1 MPPKSSK
8 VASKV
13 IKTENDKQKEQV
25 KEHNDVDNN
34 VESDIEEKPK
44 SPKKVQK
51 KTESVKKV
59 VNKKTKKEE
68 SSSSDSE
75 TEDEVKQVDNK
86 KEEETDTESESEP
99 EQQTNKNIEKPN
111 DWNEQLSDKE
121 EPDVKQKEPL
131 NVSNQTFVKHFDKH
145 NSRRFNARYNMNDNS
160 NDNTDN
166 GENNKQS
173 FRTQKFRND
182 RNIKHFNDNHE
193 SKSVSRVNSVGM
205 NKTSKA
211 LKFSYNDYEN
221 VQNPVFEVASDDLIK
236 VIIARAHKEGQVSLK
251 RCLETVLRAMNHECD
266 FPKEFVQHTKPHT
279 KFLKHSKSQEEQQV
293 VNENKDD

>member
-1 MPPKSSK
+1 
-8 VASKV
+8 
-13 IKTENDKQKEQV
+13 
-25 KEHNDVDNN
+25 
-34 VESDIEEKPK
+34 
-44 SPKKVQK
+44 
-51 KTESVKKV
+51 
-59 VNKKTKKEE
+59 
-68 SSSSDSE
+68 
-75 TEDEVKQVDNK
+75 
-86 KEEETDTESESEP
+86 
-99 EQQTNKNIEKPN
+99 
-111 DWNEQLSDKE
+111 
-121 EPDVKQKEPL
+121 
-131 NVSNQTFVKHFDKH
+131 
-145 NSRRFNARYNMNDNS
+145 MNDNG

-166 GENNKQS
+166 GENIKQS
-173 FRTQKFRND
+173 FRTQKFHND

-193 SKSVSRVNSVGM
+193 SKSVSKFNSVGM

-279 KFLKHSKSQEEQQV
+279 KFLKHPKSQEEEQV